1 MCLIEIWEN
10 SKKFKTT
17 AFIEKRLLKKNKEG
31 GGTMCPGAGRVNRKK
46 SIDTVTSFSC
56 QR

>member
-17 AFIEKRLLKKNKEG
+17 AFIEKKLLKKTSRR
-31 GGTMCPGAGRVNRKK
+31 GTMCPGAGRVNRKK